1 MPMTVPSGSSSHPS
15 TLIGLSYWLIWKS
28 FGMSG

>member
-1 MPMTVPSGSSSHPS
+1 MPIRLPLGSSSHPS
-15 TLIGLSYWLIWKS
+15 TLSGRSYWEIWKS